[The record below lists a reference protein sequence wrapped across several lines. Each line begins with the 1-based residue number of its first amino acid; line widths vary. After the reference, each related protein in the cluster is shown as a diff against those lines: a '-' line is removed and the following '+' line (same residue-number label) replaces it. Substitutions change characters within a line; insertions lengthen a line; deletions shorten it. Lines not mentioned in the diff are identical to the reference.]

1 VFGVDDQSMERVV
14 ADLLLERGLT
24 LGVAESLTG
33 GLVGSRLAETEGA
46 SKWFRGS
53 IVCYDSKVKFDLLDV
68 PEGPVVS
75 AEAAEAMARGACKA
89 LESDVGISV
98 TGVAGPT
105 TQDDQPVGTVFM
117 AVSVDGEVESAESHF
132 PGDRQHVRM
141 FSTISVLDML
151 RRRLLA
157 GG

>member
-1 VFGVDDQSMERVV
+1 MRRAVGD
-14 ADLLLERGLT
+14 APLRG
-24 LGVAESLTG
+24 
-33 GLVGSRLAETEGA
+33 RLAETEGA
-46 SKWFRGS
+46 SQWFRGS
-53 IVCYDSKVKFDLLDV
+53 VVAYDSKVTYDLLDV

-89 LESDVGISV
+89 LEADVGISV

-117 AVSVDGEVESAESHF
+117 AVMLDGKVESQESHF
-132 PGDRQHVRM
+132 AGDRQHVRQ
-141 FSTISVLDML
+141 FSTISLLDML

-157 GG
+157 GD